1 MENSTL
7 CLFGVCASVSIWIG
21 VAAWL
26 AYPLLFLGVRTW
38 VVVGMLR
45 ELTQAEIESTRRRIQ
60 LQWEEPVQTTPSE
73 QVLWDRI
80 EKLLQEAERE
90 VSWTLRNQLGALVWN
105 GGAELAAWRLIHDA
119 ERLAVMEMAAPHLKA
134 RLERAKG
141 DVAELPQERQQIWQ
155 ERLEKALKDLEGPEE
170 HKKLDEQKKKEAQA
184 ILSEFLADL
193 YKVRDGR
200 FARVLKLQNLLA
212 FLISIGLLPVLVLV
226 LVGYGPILLAGAA
239 GGLLSRITRVYGSGP
254 QTPDYGL
261 SWAQVFPAPL
271 LGALSAWA
279 GLHLIALLQSQQ
291 ILSLEGLGNLS
302 TLLVPPIRLESGQ
315 IPLLAIGFLFGFS
328 ERLLDRIVEKTEA
341 LWEKQQEKKLEESS
355 TRRTSEEDIQRR
367 QLQVTEEQEKD
378 GLRVTRRMTLDVLQG
393 SRKAE
398 LPDKGK

>member
-26 AYPLLFLGVRTW
+26 AYLLLFLGVRAW

-170 HKKLDEQKKKEAQA
+170 HKKKEAQA

-193 YKVRDGR
+193 YEVRDGR

-261 SWAQVFPAPL
+261 SWPGLINAP
-271 LGALSAWA
+271 
-279 GLHLIALLQSQQ
+279 
-291 ILSLEGLGNLS
+291 
-302 TLLVPPIRLESGQ
+302 TSG
-315 IPLLAIGFLFGFS
+315 
-328 ERLLDRIVEKTEA
+328 IVE
-341 LWEKQQEKKLEESS
+341 
-355 TRRTSEEDIQRR
+355 
-367 QLQVTEEQEKD
+367 V
-378 GLRVTRRMTLDVLQG
+378 
-393 SRKAE
+393 
-398 LPDKGK
+398 